1 MNSNKENLEGIVS
14 KLKEQG
20 ITAGEEEKL
29 RIIDNA
35 KRQAERML
43 SEAEAEKRKI
53 IEEARTYAEQ
63 TEKNAQIA
71 IAQASRDMVEA
82 TKIAVLDH
90 LQLIFDNQAE
100 CLFSREQ
107 YLEELVKVVVES
119 VSGNK
124 TVSVPADKAKEM
136 EAFILKQA
144 LNEQVELKPL
154 VDNSLKIVVNS
165 SDNEGVQF
173 VLSTQDVED
182 GLFSLLNKNLVKRI
196 TLGKEA

>member
-63 TEKNAQIA
+63 TEKNARIA
-71 IAQASRDMVEA
+71 ITQASRDMVEA
-82 TKIAVLDH
+82 TKIAILDH
-90 LQLIFDNQAE
+90 LQLIFGNQAE

-165 SDNEGVQF
+165 TDNEGVQF
-173 VLSTQDVED
+173 VLSNQDVED
-182 GLFSLLNKNLVKRI
+182 GLFSLLNKDLVKRI